1 MKTVSVPR
9 ILQQQPSFSEEE
21 TVRNAER
28 RQAWAKWQEIGLPG
42 PHMEG
47 WKYTNLRGLNDL
59 SPISPVLDVP
69 SLPKIKE
76 TATAVLV
83 DGVFRSDLSDLKG
96 LSAGTIAKSLKQ
108 ALTESPDLVAETY
121 GQVLAATGAVSSE
134 HVLIDLNTA
143 IFSDGLFV
151 HVPSGVKSNQPL
163 HIILCGRATVR
174 YPRLLIKMEEG
185 SSLEI
190 IETSMGEG
198 SGFTNLVMEIDVAKG
213 ASLQHL
219 IIQAESSTSFHVA
232 YQATRLAKNA
242 NYRAF
247 VLQQGARLARREMG
261 VSLGGSEAR
270 ATLDALLMGAAGNHL
285 DLTSFID
292 HAAPHTLSDSVVRMA
307 LAESAR
313 GVFQGKVLVRPDSQK
328 VDGNQLAKAL
338 LLSRSAEADIK
349 PQLEI
354 YADDVKCSHGAAI
367 GELDEAQIFYLMTR
381 GPSKDEARQLLIR
394 AFFAEILERLPEGT
408 LRTLAEARVSDWL
421 LTAWRAAPS

>member
-9 ILQQQPSFSEEE
+9 ILQQQPSFSEDE
-21 TVRNAER
+21 TVFDTER

-47 WKYTNLRGLNDL
+47 WKYTNLRGLSDL

-69 SLPKIKE
+69 NLPRIQG
-76 TATAVLV
+76 AMTAVLV
-83 DGVFRSDLSDLKG
+83 DGVFRSDLSDLNG
-96 LSAGTIAKSLKQ
+96 LSAGIIVKGLRQ
-108 ALTESPDLVAETY
+108 ALKEFPDLEAKTY
-121 GQVLAATGAVSSE
+121 GQILKATGAISSE
-134 HVLIDLNTA
+134 HALVNLNIA

-151 HVPSGVKSNQPL
+151 HVPAHVESDRPL
-163 HIILCGRATVR
+163 HIILCGLASVR
-174 YPRLLIKMEEG
+174 YPRLLIQMGEG
-185 SSLEI
+185 ARLDV

-198 SGFTNLVMEIDVAKG
+198 AGFTNLVTEIDIAK
-213 ASLQHL
+213 AATLRHL
-219 IIQAESSTSFHVA
+219 IVQNESALSFHVGC
-232 YQATRLAKNA
+232 QATRLAQNA
-242 NYRAF
+242 SYRAF

-261 VSLGGSEAR
+261 LSIGGSEAR

-292 HAAPHTLSDSVVRMA
+292 HAAPHTLSDSVVRMV
-307 LAESAR
+307 LGENAR

-349 PQLEI
+349 PELEI

-367 GELDEAQIFYLMTR
+367 GELDEAQLFYLMTR
-381 GPSKDEARQLLIR
+381 GLSKDEARQLLIQ
-394 AFFAEILERLPEGT
+394 AFFAEILERLPEGI
-408 LRTLAEARVSDWL
+408 LRTAAEAQVSAWL
-421 LTAWRAAPS
+421 LAAWKATPS